1 MIVISELTV
10 EEKRDLNS
18 RDAMERR
25 DWLGKWSG

>member
-10 EEKRDLNS
+10 EKRDLNN

-25 DWLGKWSG
+25 DWLGKWTG